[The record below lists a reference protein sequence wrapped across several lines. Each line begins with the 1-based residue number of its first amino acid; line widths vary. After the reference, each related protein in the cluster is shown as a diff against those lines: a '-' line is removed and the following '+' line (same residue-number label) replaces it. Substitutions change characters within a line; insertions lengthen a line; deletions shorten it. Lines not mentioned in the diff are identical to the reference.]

1 MVTRRDYTEEAVEAA
16 RSVLVEVLHLLG
28 EYRDNIVLVGG
39 WIPGL
44 LIKGGDEPHV
54 GSMDV
59 DIALDHREIPPE
71 GYRTIQEL
79 LLSRGYAQGK
89 QPFMFLRT
97 VTVHGRQLTVEVDLL
112 AGEYEGTGK
121 KHRHQRVQDIHA
133 RKARGC
139 DVALDH
145 AKEITVA
152 ARIPGGAE
160 DEVTCR
166 VASIAAFLTMKGMA
180 LDDRLKE
187 KDAWD
192 IYYCLRNYPGGL
204 DALTAECAPL
214 VGHALVKEG
223 LGKIAKHFAS
233 ANSVGPR
240 FVADFE
246 EIADD
251 EVRAQTQRDA
261 HERVNAF
268 LEALNIIQESA
279 T

>member
-44 LIKGGDEPHV
+44 LIEGAGEPHV

-59 DIALDHREIPPE
+59 DLALDHRQIPPE

-79 LLSRGYAQGK
+79 LLSRGYEQGK
-89 QPFMFLRT
+89 QPFIFFRT
-97 VTVHGRQLTVEVDLL
+97 FIAHERKFTVEVDLL

-121 KHRHQRVQDIHA
+121 GRRHQRVQDVHA

-139 DVALDH
+139 DVALDN
-145 AKEITVA
+145 AQEISVA
-152 ARIPGGAE
+152 ARLPGGAE

-166 VASIAAFLTMKGMA
+166 IASIAAFLTMKGMA

-192 IYYCLRNYPGGL
+192 VYYCVRNYPGGL
-204 DALTAECAPL
+204 HALTAECAGVLALSDLL
-214 VGHALVKEG
+214 VREHAAE
-223 LGKIAKHFAS
+223 
-233 ANSVGPR
+233 
-240 FVADFE
+240 
-246 EIADD
+246 
-251 EVRAQTQRDA
+251 EVRPQHCAGHGEVRGRQSLG
-261 HERVNAF
+261 ER
-268 LEALNIIQESA
+268 EARHPAEAPARRIPR
-279 T
+279 

>member
-16 RSVLVEVLHLLG
+16 RSVLVEVLHMLG

-44 LIKGGDEPHV
+44 LIEGAGEPHV

-59 DIALDHREIPPE
+59 DLALDHRQIPPE

-79 LLSRGYAQGK
+79 LLSRGYEQGK
-89 QPFMFLRT
+89 QPFIFLRT
-97 VTVHGRQLTVEVDLL
+97 FTAHEREFTVEVDLL
-112 AGEYEGTGK
+112 GGEYEGTGK
-121 KHRHQRVQDIHA
+121 GRRHQRVQDVHA

-139 DVALDH
+139 DVALDN
-145 AKEITVA
+145 AQEIRVA
-152 ARIPGGAE
+152 ARLPGGAE

-166 VASIAAFLTMKGMA
+166 IASIAAFLTMKGMA

-192 IYYCLRNYPGGL
+192 VYYCVRNYPGGL

-214 VGHALVKEG
+214 ADHALVREG

-233 ANSVGPR
+233 VDGVGPR

-246 EIADD
+246 EISDD
-251 EVRAQTQRDA
+251 EDRAQTQRDA
-261 HERVNAF
+261 HERVTAF
-268 LEALNIIQESA
+268 LRSLNIIEQS
-279 T
+279 TT

>member
-1 MVTRRDYTEEAVEAA
+1 MVTKGDYTKDAVEAS

-44 LIKGGDEPHV
+44 LIEGAGEPHV

-79 LLSRGYAQGK
+79 LLSRGYEQGK
-89 QPFMFLRT
+89 QPFIFLRT
-97 VTVHGRQLTVEVDLL
+97 VAVHGQQLTVEVDLL

-139 DVALDH
+139 DVALDN

-152 ARIPGGAE
+152 ARLPGGGH

-166 VASIAAFLTMKGMA
+166 IASIAAFLTMKGMA

-192 IYYCLRNYPGGL
+192 IYYCLRYYPGGL
-204 DALTAECAPL
+204 EALTAECAPL
-214 VGHALVKEG
+214 VDHALVREG
-223 LGKIAKHFAS
+223 LGKIAKHFFS
-233 ANSVGPR
+233 VDSVGPR
-240 FVADFE
+240 FVADFDETTDE
-246 EIADD
+246 EDRD
-251 EVRAQTQRDA
+251 LTRRDA
-261 HERVNAF
+261 HECVNAF
-268 LEALNIIQESA
+268 LKSLEIVWIPAS
-279 T
+279 